1 MWLFSCSV
9 MSNSLQS
16 HGLQH
21 AMLHCPPP
29 YPRACLN
36 SCSLSWWCHPTI
48 SCLELLRYNN
58 NQTMSWRGND
68 IIYLNIPKLSSKSWK
83 NGIHLQPLYL
93 DLSRN
98 TIYWSNT
105 LYKYKVQS
113 WFSYSAVSIRT
124 QTFGILS
131 FDILRNVGFSFS
143 YWSPYGCRMAAL
155 LQLHLRLTSFQIKR
169 KKQRPFPDLAC
180 PCFFFSPLEW
190 RTPQQVFPLS
200 LCLELVF
207 TRTS

>member
-1 MWLFSCSV
+1 
-9 MSNSLQS
+9 MSN
-16 HGLQH
+16 
-21 AMLHCPPP
+21 
-29 YPRACLN
+29 
-36 SCSLSWWCHPTI
+36 
-48 SCLELLRYNN
+48 
-58 NQTMSWRGND
+58 
-68 IIYLNIPKLSSKSWK
+68 IIRKLFKCIYYLNTAYKIPQIQINNITLMW
-83 NGIHLQPLYL
+83 NNFLLTTC

-190 RTPQQVFPLS
+190 KTPQQVFPLS

>member
-1 MWLFSCSV
+1 
-9 MSNSLQS
+9 
-16 HGLQH
+16 
-21 AMLHCPPP
+21 MLTTC
-29 YPRACLN
+29 
-36 SCSLSWWCHPTI
+36 
-48 SCLELLRYNN
+48 
-58 NQTMSWRGND
+58 
-68 IIYLNIPKLSSKSWK
+68 
-83 NGIHLQPLYL
+83 

-105 LYKYKVQS
+105 FYKYEVQS

-155 LQLHLRLTSFQIKR
+155 LQLHLRLNVILSFQIKR

-180 PCFFFSPLEW
+180 PCFFFFSPRMENSPAGFSLKSLS
-190 RTPQQVFPLS
+190 RTGSHVHPKTNHWQ
-200 LCLELVF
+200 
-207 TRTS
+207 